1 MEHQFPMPRGC
12 FSTECHKAFSKPV
25 KLTVMAEGSFETY
38 RACSYCFSPASEKSS
53 ERSRIPSQPKEI
65 QVEPVTLEVLREI
78 DILSDAEGKYVY
90 HLASMY
96 VGT

>member
-1 MEHQFPMPRGC
+1 MEHQSPEPRVC
-12 FSTECHKAFSKPV
+12 FSTESHKAVSKPV
-25 KLTVMAEGSFETY
+25 ELTVRTEGSFATY

-53 ERSRIPSQPKEI
+53 ERSRIPMQPKEI

-78 DILSDAEGKYVY
+78 DILSDAEGKYVF